1 MNSSSFPILLTNT
14 TTVIGIHNQE
24 NIYNIELQ
32 GISIKSFIQSLSL
45 NNDIN
50 KDKLINDKPHGK
62 GKLYNNNDIIIY
74 DGELVNGKMEGK
86 GKCFL
91 EEGIYY
97 IGEFSNDKMH
107 GKGVMYNKNDNII
120 YDGEF
125 SNGQREGKGKFIS

>member
-1 MNSSSFPILLTNT
+1 
-14 TTVIGIHNQE
+14 
-24 NIYNIELQ
+24 
-32 GISIKSFIQSLSL
+32 
-45 NNDIN
+45 
-50 KDKLINDKPHGK
+50 
-62 GKLYNNNDIIIY
+62 
-74 DGELVNGKMEGK
+74 MEGK

-125 SNGQREGKGKFIS
+125 AIGQREGKGKFISENGYYYIGQWLNDKQHGKGALYNDKDIMLYDGD